1 MEIKK
6 IDVTKCFIDDSDGF
20 WDNFWENR
28 DGLGASPHY
37 AAPDS
42 ASATLRNYHQALWS
56 RKLPNGQMMK
66 LEKGKKS
73 DYLIWN
79 GMRFASD
86 SMTTSHRYIKCKT
99 VIQQVEKQT
108 DNYRQ
113 FVEESLCSTYTI
125 GGMIIFP
132 KLRGSM
138 NQDRGTNPM
147 IADRWDLTL
156 ECIKRYY
163 EQPENDNYA
172 FNPLWKTIKRSER
185 FFKLFVDF
193 NGYIEFFFLQD
204 FIDKDGNVIRF
215 MPDYFDTNG
224 NFTKKYPVP
233 QTAKEYLKNIEI
245 QKEIVK
251 KRNKRIYEFVN
262 Q

>member
-1 MEIKK
+1 
-6 IDVTKCFIDDSDGF
+6 
-20 WDNFWENR
+20 
-28 DGLGASPHY
+28 
-37 AAPDS
+37 
-42 ASATLRNYHQALWS
+42 
-56 RKLPNGQMMK
+56 
-66 LEKGKKS
+66 
-73 DYLIWN
+73 
-79 GMRFASD
+79 
-86 SMTTSHRYIKCKT
+86 
-99 VIQQVEKQT
+99 
-108 DNYRQ
+108 
-113 FVEESLCSTYTI
+113 
-125 GGMIIFP
+125 MI
-132 KLRGSM
+132 S
-138 NQDRGTNPM
+138 
-147 IADRWDLTL
+147 DRWDLTL

-172 FNPLWKTIKRSER
+172 FNPLWKTIKRSES

-251 KRNKRIYEFVN
+251 KGIRGYMNLSISN
-262 Q
+262 IALLHIIDGL